1 MNGNDIIIS
10 TYQGSSWV
18 AVAAVKSDEL
28 QAECEMIPKASAD
41 QQSWNEYEPGRKGWT
56 LNTNWLVSAVADI
69 RKVLIVGTKVRIHV
83 GSRNGYSASTGVTG
97 YAIVKNCKVN
107 TPNLGLCTGSF
118 VFQGTGSLT

>member
-28 QAECEMIPKASAD
+28 QTECEMIPKASAD

-69 RKVLIVGTKVRIHV
+69 RKVLTIGTKVKIHV
-83 GSRNGYSASTGVTG
+83 GSRSGYSATTGVTG
-97 YAIVKNCKVN
+97 FAWVKTCKVN
-107 TPNLGLCTGSF
+107 ATRGSIAQGSF
-118 VFQGTGSLT
+118 VFQGTGPLT